1 VANTEG
7 IRPFGQRSCLI
18 YIKVE
23 ASPDVRGRSS
33 SDMFG
38 KIVLVLSVL
47 AWASAQIP
55 NFGFCP
61 EYVPMTNFNMQRVS
75 KLISL
80 DANRTLPLVL
90 LSPVELVVH
99 IARVRDAWTTH
110 SEIL

>member
-1 VANTEG
+1 
-7 IRPFGQRSCLI
+7 
-18 YIKVE
+18 
-23 ASPDVRGRSS
+23 
-33 SDMFG
+33 
-38 KIVLVLSVL
+38 
-47 AWASAQIP
+47 
-55 NFGFCP
+55 
-61 EYVPMTNFNMQRVS
+61 MTNFNMQRVS